1 MLPYCGKN
9 DQLQLLSHTETAFT
23 CLSCSPCVRDG
34 VLRCGRTLGNRDNT
48 ILVIGVVLTD
58 AVPVDAGPILRVDQ
72 VVRHMHCD
80 CVTPVCEQS
89 WARNGAGSCQH
100 APGREY
106 IVTNPFTAIAERET
120 PSGATVTSSRVNQY
134 SLVTPVSGTSVARY
148 QLSKPRYKCSTLTS
162 GIIGVDR
169 VIAPL

>member
-9 DQLQLLSHTETAFT
+9 GQLHLVSHTEYAVT

-34 VLRCGRTLGNRDNT
+34 VLWCGRALGNRDDT

-58 AVPVDAGPILRVDQ
+58 AVPVYAGPILRVDQ
-72 VVRHMHCD
+72 IVRHMHCD

-89 WARNGAGSCQH
+89 WARNGAGSCQR

-106 IVTNPFTAIAERET
+106 IATNPLTAIAERET
-120 PSGATVTSSRVNQY
+120 PSGATVTSSSVNQY
-134 SLVTPVSGTSVARY
+134 SLVTPVSGTSVAKC
-148 QLSKPRYKCSTLTS
+148 QLSEPRSN
-162 GIIGVDR
+162 V
-169 VIAPL
+169 PLLPAV